1 VFVSELFVSVFV
13 FSKLFGEGMLL
24 WLVLGFGVH

>member
-1 VFVSELFVSVFV
+1 LFLSFLVSVFV
-13 FSKLFGEGMLL
+13 FSKLFGEGILL